1 MSNPVTRLEQF
12 IVDVLV
18 SSPHVPL
25 GVNVMRLADTLDKEG
40 VVQSSSNIIVS
51 YKGGSSNI
59 KNREPLVFEK
69 SYIFS
74 ITFNCQ
80 DYLTTSAHDFAL
92 HLVDAASR
100 SLTNKVPFVD
110 GVQVIEPFYSSDETF
125 EGITENSQYVYSQ
138 TWRLLSEEIYTD
150 TSLDPCVRR
159 GNCKAVWPP
168 QGVVGSVPPGSMVT
182 SDGTLWEICA
192 ETSDGNV
199 LCGTTYN
206 SDGDLVLQADG
217 SILIPREE
225 LGSWTLKTTNYVTN
239 DGKLEVWLH
248 DGDGNQVEQI
258 FYTDTGKKVA
268 RMALELWRSR
278 IDGVAR
284 CDSSLS
290 CKFQRDIQTQNLAYA
305 VVDTICAPLYTNP
318 LTSDEAVDLRG
329 GSLIAVN
336 PEVRLYAPND
346 AGEQV
351 AFVQVVK
358 SDLGSG
364 GWVEEA
370 ALSQTVEQLVQDGAS
385 KDPAAEIYREEVEAT
400 YDASNE
406 TSTLSVS
413 DITESTGATSPLSS
427 SGTTDTTRITTGSNP
442 GNDKQVGRSRYDGSR
457 GEEPNGS

>member
-1 MSNPVTRLEQF
+1 
-12 IVDVLV
+12 
-18 SSPHVPL
+18 
-25 GVNVMRLADTLDKEG
+25 
-40 VVQSSSNIIVS
+40 
-51 YKGGSSNI
+51 
-59 KNREPLVFEK
+59 
-69 SYIFS
+69 
-74 ITFNCQ
+74 
-80 DYLTTSAHDFAL
+80 
-92 HLVDAASR
+92 
-100 SLTNKVPFVD
+100 
-110 GVQVIEPFYSSDETF
+110 
-125 EGITENSQYVYSQ
+125 
-138 TWRLLSEEIYTD
+138 
-150 TSLDPCVRR
+150 
-159 GNCKAVWPP
+159 
-168 QGVVGSVPPGSMVT
+168 MVT

-217 SILIPREE
+217 SILIPCEE
-225 LGSWTLKTTNYVTN
+225 LASWTLETTNSITN
-239 DGKLEVWLH
+239 DGMLEVWLR

-258 FYTDTGKKVA
+258 FYSNTGKKVA

-290 CKFQRDIQTQNLAYA
+290 CKFQRNIQTQNLVYA
-305 VVDTICAPLYTNP
+305 VVDTICAPLYVNP
-318 LTSDEAVDLRG
+318 LASDETFDLRG

-336 PEVRLYAPND
+336 PEVRLCAPND

-351 AFVQVVK
+351 TFVQVVK

-370 ALSQTVEQLVQDGAS
+370 ALSQTVEQLVQDGVS
-385 KDPAAEIYREEVEAT
+385 KDPAAEIYRKEVEAT

-413 DITESTGATSPLSS
+413 DITEPTGATSPLSS

-442 GNDKQVGRSRYDGSR
+442 GNDKQVGRSRYDGSG
-457 GEEPNGS
+457 GEEPSGSNPGNDKPVGRSRYDGSRGGEPSGS

>member
-25 GVNVMRLADTLDKEG
+25 GVNVMRLADSLDKEG

-51 YKGGSSNI
+51 YSGGSSNV
-59 KNREPLVFEK
+59 KQREPLMFEK
-69 SYIFS
+69 SYVFK

-192 ETSDGNV
+192 ETSDGNI
-199 LCGTTYN
+199 LCGTAYN
-206 SDGDLVLQADG
+206 SDGDLVLQADS
-217 SILIPREE
+217 SILIPYEE
-225 LGSWTLKTTNYVTN
+225 LGSWTLKTTNYITD

-258 FYTDTGKKVA
+258 FYTNTGKKVA

-290 CKFQRDIQTQNLAYA
+290 CKFQRTIQSQNLVYA

-318 LTSDEAVDLRG
+318 LTSDETLDLRG
-329 GSLIAVN
+329 GSLIVVN
-336 PEVRLYAPND
+336 PEVRLCAPND

-351 AFVQVVK
+351 TFVQVVR

-370 ALSQTVEQLVQDGAS
+370 ALSQTVEQLLQDSTS
-385 KDPAAEIYREEVEAT
+385 KDSAAAIYREEIEAT

-406 TSTLSVS
+406 ISTLSIS
-413 DITESTGATSPLSS
+413 NITEPTGVTSPLSS
-427 SGTTDTTRITTGSNP
+427 SGTTNTTSITTGGNP
-442 GNDKQVGRSRYDGSR
+442 GNDK
-457 GEEPNGS
+457 